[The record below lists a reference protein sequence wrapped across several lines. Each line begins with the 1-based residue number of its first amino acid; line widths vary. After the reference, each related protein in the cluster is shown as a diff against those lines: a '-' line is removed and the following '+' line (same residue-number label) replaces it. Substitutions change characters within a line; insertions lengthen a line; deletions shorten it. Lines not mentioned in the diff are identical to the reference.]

1 MRIIACEKQLVKQLE
16 KKWWSTDEG
25 NPVTMKLHLTTGFW
39 LDHVVWLDVA
49 VNISSLENWNK
60 GEFLR
65 SSGRCRRHFKHWDN
79 ARNKKRV
86 FTALTPPSIET
97 LVADVVQMDGEEI
110 KEEEAWD
117 EERKLVKSYSTQ
129 FEG

>member
-1 MRIIACEKQLVKQLE
+1 MWEAACEATWKEVVIH
-16 KKWWSTDEG
+16 WWRQSSDHE
-25 NPVTMKLHLTTGFW
+25 VTFDHWILAGLKG
-39 LDHVVWLDVA
+39 DHVVWLDVA